1 MMPAG
6 SAPIRKIKNNGRMA
20 CQWLSGKCIM
30 DPSGMFAK
38 YAGIMGGTG
47 KMNTLFTLETTAV
60 KPLNEILHSILTFI
74 YFLAHQ
80 IGLGLVKAVQ
90 TIIPGIAFPSTIAD
104 PLGFLVILTL
114 FMLLVSVELGKKIAW
129 IIIAA
134 GWILLLIRILMIIF
148 KIG

>member
-1 MMPAG
+1 
-6 SAPIRKIKNNGRMA
+6 
-20 CQWLSGKCIM
+20 
-30 DPSGMFAK
+30 
-38 YAGIMGGTG
+38 
-47 KMNTLFTLETTAV
+47 MNTLFALEATGM

-80 IGLGLVKAVQ
+80 IGLGIVKVVHS
-90 TIIPGIAFPSTIAD
+90 IIPGIDFPSTIVD

-114 FMLLVSVELGKKIAW
+114 FMVLVSVELGKKIAW

>member
-1 MMPAG
+1 
-6 SAPIRKIKNNGRMA
+6 
-20 CQWLSGKCIM
+20 
-30 DPSGMFAK
+30 
-38 YAGIMGGTG
+38 
-47 KMNTLFTLETTAV
+47 MNTLFVLENTGM

-80 IGLGLVKAVQ
+80 IGLGLVKGVHS
-90 TIIPGIAFPSTIAD
+90 IIPGIDLPSTIVD

-114 FMLLVSVELGKKIAW
+114 FMVLVSVELGKKIAW

-134 GWILLLIRILMIIF
+134 GWILLLIRILMVIF

>member
-1 MMPAG
+1 M
-6 SAPIRKIKNNGRMA
+6 
-20 CQWLSGKCIM
+20 
-30 DPSGMFAK
+30 
-38 YAGIMGGTG
+38 
-47 KMNTLFTLETTAV
+47 ETTPL

-80 IGLGLVKAVQ
+80 IGFWIVKGVHS
-90 TIIPGIAFPSTIAD
+90 IIPGIAFPNNVID

-114 FMLLVSVELGKKIAW
+114 FMFLVGVELGKKIAW
-129 IIIAA
+129 IIVCA